1 MCVCARARG
10 PNGSLH
16 LPALLF
22 LAVLALASLE
32 EQLGLHDPPPPP
44 PPSLATMDHNAS

>member
-1 MCVCARARG
+1 MCG

-16 LPALLF
+16 LPVLLF

-32 EQLGLHDPPPPP
+32 EQLGLHDPPPP
-44 PPSLATMDHNAS
+44 SLAIARMDRKVS